1 MKPGAVDKTMTYTH
15 SVEKINTLWNVF
27 LLGTLFHTH
36 LGLMPLF
43 HGLSVAHSEV
53 QGNADVSW
61 IFWLMLIFFVIP
73 LGLMTLNVFV
83 QSKRYRQFHFA
94 LTLFYS
100 VMNFFHT
107 VADLMVRPIIG
118 YQVTLMVLLFL
129 VGVSLNWV
137 AYQWALT
144 RSQKKLQGM
153 ATP

>member
-1 MKPGAVDKTMTYTH
+1 MMTHTH
-15 SVEKINTLWNVF
+15 YIEKINTLWTVF

-61 IFWLMLIFFVIP
+61 VFWLMLIFFVIP

-83 QSKRYRQFHFA
+83 QSKRYRQFHFG

-100 VMNFFHT
+100 VMNFFHAI
-107 VADLMVRPIIG
+107 ADLMVRPIIS
-118 YQVTLMVLLFL
+118 YQVTLMLLLFL
-129 VGVSLNWV
+129 IGVLLNWV
-137 AYQWALT
+137 AYQWVLT
-144 RSQKKLQGM
+144 HPQKTVQGM
-153 ATP
+153 TIP

>member
-1 MKPGAVDKTMTYTH
+1 MKPGAADKAIIHTH
-15 SVEKINTLWNVF
+15 FVEKINTLWNVF
-27 LLGTLFHTH
+27 LLGTLFHTQ

-43 HGLSVAHSEV
+43 HGLSVVHSEA
-53 QGNADVSW
+53 QGNADVAW
-61 IFWLMLIFFVIP
+61 VFWLMLMFFVIP

-107 VADLMVRPIIG
+107 IADLMIGPIIG
-118 YQVTLMVLLFL
+118 YQVTLMFLLFL
-129 VGVSLNWV
+129 VGVLLNWV

-144 RSQKKLQGM
+144 RPQKTLQGM